1 MIVGDIKQHEECQGS
16 RKTMKIQNFYDLYI
30 NFINGPE
37 RVKDNNKFEW

>member
-1 MIVGDIKQHEECQGS
+1 MIVGDMKQHKCQGS

-30 NFINGPE
+30 NFVNGPE